1 MMLKKNAMNIYKILT
16 TRLEISPTSKLV
28 LLYLLSLNKREIEAQ
43 IKYIGEIIC
52 GFKKDNVHR
61 QMTKVINE
69 LTERGYI
76 LPLKDIYTKNKYKS
90 KKWILS
96 NKALKLA
103 KDDNTDG
110 KQKQAKA
117 TSNKI
122 NIPTQAYQATT
133 KEAKE
138 ATKETAPQQ
147 EHKPSLAELQAAI
160 KI

>member
-1 MMLKKNAMNIYKILT
+1 MNIYKILT

-28 LLYLLSLNKREIEAQ
+28 LLYLFSLNKREIEAQ
-43 IKYIGEIIC
+43 IKYIGENIC
-52 GFKKDNVHR
+52 GFGKDNVHR
-61 QMTKVINE
+61 QMTKIINE
-69 LTERGYI
+69 LTEQGYI

-103 KDDNTDG
+103 KDTDG

-122 NIPTQAYQATT
+122 NIPTQGINNNLSKGGINNANN
-133 KEAKE
+133 
-138 ATKETAPQQ
+138 TKETAPQE
-147 EHKPSLAELQAAI
+147 EHKPSLAERQAAI

>member
-1 MMLKKNAMNIYKILT
+1 MNIYKILT

-43 IKYIGEIIC
+43 IKYIGENIC
-52 GFKKDNVHR
+52 GFGKDNVHR
-61 QMTKVINE
+61 QMTKIINE
-69 LTERGYI
+69 LTEQGYI

-103 KDDNTDG
+103 KDTDG

-147 EHKPSLAELQAAI
+147 EYKPSLAEQRRQLEEAI
-160 KI
+160 AD

>member
-1 MMLKKNAMNIYKILT
+1 MNIYKILT

-69 LTERGYI
+69 LTDNGYI
-76 LPLKDIYTKNKYKS
+76 LPLKDVFAKNKFKS
-90 KKWILS
+90 KKWVLTA
-96 NKALKLA
+96 KALKFA
-103 KDDNTDG
+103 KDTDSQG
-110 KQKQAKA
+110 NKA

-122 NIPTQAYQATT
+122 NIPTQGNNNNPSKGGIINAK
-133 KEAKE
+133 KEQ
-138 ATKETAPQQ
+138 APQT
-147 EHKPSLAELQAAI
+147 HVPTLAEQQAAI
-160 KI
+160 MI

>member
-1 MMLKKNAMNIYKILT
+1 MNIYKILT

-43 IKYIGEIIC
+43 IKYIGENIC
-52 GFKKDNVHR
+52 GFGKDNVHR

-69 LTERGYI
+69 LTEQGYI

-103 KDDNTDG
+103 KDTDG

-147 EHKPSLAELQAAI
+147 EHKPTLAEQQAAI